1 MPWETK
7 KFRWLAIF
15 ALLSGNE
22 PTVSLRYVCIQVL
35 QFSSY
40 KSYTYFLK
48 FMCKYFIFGND
59 NVNGI
64 VFNFKFHLFIAD
76 I

>member
-1 MPWETK
+1 MTCFE
-7 KFRWLAIF
+7 IF
-15 ALLSGNE
+15 TLLSGNE
-22 PTVSLRYVCIQVL
+22 PTVSLRYVYIKVL

-40 KSYTYFLK
+40 KSYTHFLN
-48 FMCKYFIFGND
+48 FIHKYFIFGND

-76 I
+76 IWESDLFL